1 MIRTCSGSTTSVNLL
16 QPFLQPI
23 VIAGIIAGIL
33 LVGVPAAFVIARLR
47 RQLTAGSEE
56 RARLATSH
64 RRYLAIVEA
73 SGEGVF
79 EIDAAARVRY
89 ANPAAARLLGYEPE
103 ELPGLDYK
111 VLLSDAPTEVVRKT
125 HQTVDLVRGAGG
137 LIRRKDG
144 KRRPVEYRV
153 VGAPQGAPP
162 GTVVMTF
169 RDVSERVRLDA
180 LLSDMQAT
188 ALVGGWEMDP
198 AKGKIYWTDA
208 VYAIYDL
215 PPDTP
220 LDMETCQSFFVAA
233 DREALQQALTQAT
246 QTGQTATLQLQM
258 TSARGRHLWVRIIIK
273 AERRGDNTVRLHGT
287 IQDITDRVIAEQQ
300 VLATRD
306 FYEVTLDTMPTM
318 VMYVDA
324 ERVVTY
330 VNKAVE
336 EVAGLS
342 REQCIG
348 KPVCSMFGHE
358 EYEIF
363 RDHIDA
369 ALRGEVRSVKHSTAR
384 DGRVR
389 DWQNHLVPRFAPAV
403 NGAPP
408 EVRGFFSISY
418 DLTEIKRLEARL
430 LQAQKMEAIGQLTGG
445 IAHDFNNLL
454 GVVLGNLQLL
464 ERGVDNDPAL
474 GRKVH
479 TAMRA
484 AMRGADLTRRLLALA
499 RRQILDPNVVDLNR
513 QLSGLADLMQRTL
526 GESIEVRMV
535 QAHDLWHT
543 RVDAGQF
550 ENAIL
555 NLSINAR
562 DAMVDGG
569 RLTVRTQNVR
579 LDTSFTAAH
588 PQLEPGEYVSV
599 TVADNGVGIEADVLA
614 RVFEPFF
621 TTKES
626 GKGSGLGL
634 AMVRGFAEQAH
645 GVATITSEVGR
656 GTTVQILL
664 PRCREEQSERED
676 TLASRVVPTGTET
689 ILVVEDDADLRDTVV
704 TALTQFGYHALAAAN
719 AERALRI
726 LNGPEQ
732 IDLLFTDVMMP
743 GGTLG
748 PELARRARE
757 LRPDIEVLFTT
768 GYAESHVLSGASG
781 TALAEVIHKPYRNEE
796 LAMRVRHV
804 LDREARVA

>member
-1 MIRTCSGSTTSVNLL
+1 MNFLHLLL
-16 QPFLQPI
+16 QPIAI
-23 VIAGIIAGIL
+23 VGLTAGLLLAGI
-33 LVGVPAAFVIARLR
+33 PAAILIARLR
-47 RQLTAGSEE
+47 RASAAARHDLGSLN
-56 RARLATSH
+56 ASH
-64 RRYLAIVEA
+64 SRYQAIVEA
-73 SGEGVF
+73 SGEGVL
-79 EIDAAARVRY
+79 ELDAASRVRY
-89 ANPAAARLLGYEPE
+89 VNPAAARMLGYEPE
-103 ELPGLDYK
+103 ELMGLDYR
-111 VLLSDAPTEVVRKT
+111 VLLNDAPTEVVRKSS
-125 HQTVDLVRGAGG
+125 QTVDLTRGAGG
-137 LIRRKDG
+137 VLMRKDG
-144 KRRPVEYRV
+144 KRRPVEYRFA
-153 VGAPQGAPP
+153 GAPQGAPP
-162 GTVVMTF
+162 GTVVVTF

-198 AKGKIYWTDA
+198 AKGKLYWTDA

-220 LDMETCQSFFVAA
+220 LDVGVSYSFYAPP
-233 DREALQQALTQAT
+233 DREVLQQALQLAAES
-246 QTGQTATLQLQM
+246 GRNADLQLPV
-258 TSARGRHLWVRIIIK
+258 TSARGRQIWVRIIIK
-273 AERRGDNTVRLHGT
+273 SERRGDDSLRLHGT
-287 IQDITDRVIAEQQ
+287 IQDITDRVIAERQ

-306 FYEVTLDTMPTM
+306 FYELTLDAMPTM
-318 VMYVDA
+318 VMYANAD
-324 ERVVTY
+324 RIITY
-330 VNKAVE
+330 VNRAVE
-336 EVAGLS
+336 EVSGRT
-342 REQCIG
+342 REECIG
-348 KPVCSMFGHE
+348 GPVCGVFDPE
-358 EYEIF
+358 ELPLF
-363 RDHIDA
+363 DKHIEA
-369 ALRGEVRSVKHSTAR
+369 ALRGEARTFKHSTGR
-384 DGRVR
+384 GGRVR
-389 DWQNHLVPRFAPAV
+389 DWQNHLLPHFAPGV
-403 NGAPP
+403 DGTR

-464 ERGVDNDPAL
+464 ERAVDDNPNLA
-474 GRKVH
+474 RKVH

-555 NLSINAR
+555 NLAINAR
-562 DAMVDGG
+562 DAMTNGG
-569 RLTVRTQNVR
+569 RLTVRTQNVW
-579 LDTSFTAAH
+579 LDANFTSAY

-599 TVADNGVGIEADVLA
+599 SVADNGVGIEPEVLA

-626 GKGSGLGL
+626 GRGSGLGL
-634 AMVRGFAEQAH
+634 AMVRSFAEQA
-645 GVATITSEVGR
+645 GGIATITSEVGC

-664 PRCREEQSERED
+664 PRCREEQSARED
-676 TLASRVVPTGTET
+676 TLVTRVVPTGSET
-689 ILVVEDDADLRDTVV
+689 ILVVEDDADLRETVV
-704 TALTQFGYHALAAAN
+704 TALTQFGYRALAAPN
-719 AERALRI
+719 AEKALGI
-726 LNGPEQ
+726 LAGAEH

-757 LRPDIEVLFTT
+757 LRPNIDVLFTT

-781 TALAEVIHKPYRNEE
+781 TGPADVIHKPYRNEE